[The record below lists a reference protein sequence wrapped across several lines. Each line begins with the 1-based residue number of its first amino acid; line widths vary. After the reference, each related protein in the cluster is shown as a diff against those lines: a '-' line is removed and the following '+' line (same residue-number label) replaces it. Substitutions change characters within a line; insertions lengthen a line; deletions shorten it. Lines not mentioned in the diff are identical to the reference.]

1 MTKHI
6 LAAAAL
12 AAGVLSASAQYDTM
26 YLIKDNHVVGKYN
39 VEDVD
44 YASFT
49 LPEGVEDS
57 PIILGVDNVGKNTV
71 TYTVTTV
78 SPTTVYAHNIL
89 SFYDVEFTALSYF
102 GESFDSLTDEQKVA
116 ALQYTLSYDAYIG
129 GGTQTYKQT
138 DFDLAG
144 VDDYTRFKVTPGTK
158 FYLCAWEVNPSDYS
172 PLETFTYTDLK
183 TLDPVE
189 SASAELNC
197 SFVGQTKDGLQFDV
211 TGSGIKYIK
220 TVYGFADDMNAYKQ
234 IYGLDYLFGLFGQ
247 DWTLDELQGDDPDL
261 GMPNATWPCYES
273 GYYVLYLRA
282 YDENG
287 DYINKSVTAT
297 GEIVEE
303 GEGPTI
309 TIFSKE
315 KGAGSVKINFEIA
328 PSNVEEAYVRLCSEN
343 FVDDR
348 LNLQYELHEIAMG
361 GDAEDITT
369 EINTA
374 GEYTFSANDLT
385 EEWKS
390 LLIYAKDKDG
400 GRTTLRINFFPDPDS
415 YWSIED
421 PKHAPARRAMPAVKS
436 IKAKNNPTLK
446 RVK

>member
-12 AAGVLSASAQYDTM
+12 AAGVLSASAQYETM
-26 YLIKDNHVVGKYN
+26 YLIKDNRVVGKYN
-39 VEDVD
+39 VDEVD

-57 PIILGVDNVGKNTV
+57 PILLSVDKVGKNTV

-78 SPTTVYAHNIL
+78 SPMTAYAHNIL
-89 SFYDVEFTALSYF
+89 SFYDVEYTALSYF
-102 GESFDSLTDEQKVA
+102 GESFDSLTDEQKVS
-116 ALQYTLSYDAYIG
+116 ALQNTLAYDAYLG
-129 GGTQTYKQT
+129 GGTQTYTQT

-144 VDDYTRFKVTPGTK
+144 VDNYTRFTVTPGTK
-158 FYLCAWEVNPSDYS
+158 FYLCAWEVNPSDGS
-172 PLETFTYTDLK
+172 PLEAFKYTDLK

-189 SASAELNC
+189 STTAQLNC
-197 SFVGQTKDGLQFDV
+197 SFVGQTENGLQFDI

-220 TVYGFADDMNAYKQ
+220 TVYGLANNMDTYKQ
-234 IYGLDYLFGLFGQ
+234 LYGLDYLFGLFGQ
-247 DWTLDELQGDDPDL
+247 SWALDELQGDDPVL
-261 GMPNATWPCYES
+261 GIPNATWPCYES
-273 GYYVLYLRA
+273 GDYVLYLRA

-287 DYINKSVTAT
+287 DYINKSINAT
-297 GEIVEE
+297 GEIVED
-303 GEGPTI
+303 GPTI

-315 KGAGSVKINFEIA
+315 KGAGSVKINFEIS

-348 LNLQYELHEIAMG
+348 LNAQYELHEIAMG

-369 EINTA
+369 DINTN

-385 EEWKS
+385 QEWKS

-400 GRTTLRINFFPDPDS
+400 GRTTLRINFHPYLDS
-415 YWSIED
+415 NWSIDD
-421 PKHAPARRAMPAVKS
+421 PKHAPARRAMPAVKF